1 MTNFYSIQF
10 LVFLLSSLLCYYTV
24 FRKKQW
30 VCLLIASAVFY
41 AFTGM
46 ENFVFLLLTGFSTW
60 AGARWI
66 NKRSVELKQ
75 IKKDKMIERAEKDLR
90 KGQVVRKRRIMMWGV
105 VLLNFGLLAYIKFPE
120 NILGLV
126 LPLGISFYMFQS
138 IGYLLD
144 IYNEKYEPEADFAR
158 YMLFVSYFPQMIQGP
173 INRYDAI
180 GGQFMQEH
188 TWNGEA
194 ATKAGYRIF
203 YGLFKKYAIAN
214 IFIGMI
220 ASVFDNP
227 VKDYAGCTVLFAI
240 LLYSAQQYADFSG
253 GIDMVLGVSELFG
266 IQMAENFKQPYFAT
280 SLGDFWRRWHISLG
294 KWMRD
299 YVFYPFALTK
309 PVKKLGKWVNKR
321 FGKHL
326 GRVLPPAIGNL
337 LVFFVV
343 GIWHGTKWHYV
354 IWGLYNGFVIAF
366 SDILAPVFDKVVEV
380 LHINRKARWYH
391 VFAIVRTF
399 IIVNIGWYFDR
410 IEDIKVAL
418 YSLKKTLL
426 DFNMALFKSE
436 WMIIT
441 HDYADYVIPLAVVAC
456 IFVFIVSVLEERKVD
471 VRVALYSKSL
481 LVRWALYF
489 FVIGMILVASIS
501 VSGTGGFMYANF

>member
-10 LVFLLSSLLCYYTV
+10 LLFLLISLLCYYTV

-30 VCLLIASAVFY
+30 VCLLAASAVFY

-46 ENFVFLLLTGFSTW
+46 ENFAFLLLTGFSTW

-66 NKRSVELKQ
+66 SKRSAELKQ
-75 IKKDKMIERAEKDLR
+75 IKKDKTIEKAEKDLH
-90 KGQVVRKRRIMMWGV
+90 KAKVVRKRRIMMWGV

-120 NILGLV
+120 NVLGLV

-144 IYNEKYEPEADFAR
+144 IYNEKYEPEANFAR

-188 TWNGEA
+188 KWNGEA
-194 ATKAGYRIF
+194 ATKAVYRIF

-309 PVKKLGKWVNKR
+309 PVKKLGKWANKR

-354 IWGLYNGFVIAF
+354 VWGLYNGFVIAF
-366 SDILAPVFDKVVEV
+366 SDILAPVFDKAAEV

-410 IEDIKVAL
+410 IEDIKIAV
-418 YSLKKTLL
+418 YSLKKTILN
-426 DFNMALFKSE
+426 FNPGLFAAEKNILTDGYQSY
-436 WMIIT
+436 T
-441 HDYADYVIPLAVVAC
+441 VPLAVTAC
-456 IFVFIVSVLEERKVD
+456 ICVFAVSLLEENKID
-471 VRVALYSKSL
+471 VRSALYTKPL
-481 LVRWALYF
+481 WVRWTVYF
-489 FVIGMILVASIS
+489 FVIGMILVSCS
-501 VSGTGGFMYANF
+501 CVSTGGGFMYANF